1 MESNKKLQVKLEK
14 VFSDKSFRI
23 NTKDKFKIMKQST
36 MYVDAIIFNIVSIFC
51 LIAILNNTTQITDKT
66 LEAGKGYIESKCN
79 IKYQKNSQ
87 MTGGFILSSGTFLG
101 KYEPM
106 YNTGNNQLD
115 TQTLDLF
122 ENARNQIGGGMFSK
136 ALKALKKQ
144 IMSHILM
151 ILKYHNVKA
160 SKIMKEEIQS
170 IIMVHVEY
178 LFQYMKEQKE
188 ITLKNLT
195 KGIKKNKCFQVL
207 K

>member
-1 MESNKKLQVKLEK
+1 M
-14 VFSDKSFRI
+14 R
-23 NTKDKFKIMKQST
+23 KDKFKIMKQST

-51 LIAILNNTTQITDKT
+51 LIAILNNATQITDKT

-79 IKYQKNSQ
+79 MKYKKNSQ

-101 KYEPM
+101 YSEPM
-106 YNTGNNQLD
+106 YTAGNNLLD
-115 TQTLDLF
+115 TQQLDF
-122 ENARNQIGGGMFSK
+122 SNKFARNQIGGGIFQK

-144 IMSHILM
+144 IMTHILI

-160 SKIMKEEIQS
+160 SKIIKEEMQS
-170 IIMVHVEY
+170 IIMLHVEC
-178 LFQYMKEQKE
+178 LIQYMKEQKE

-195 KGIKKNKCFQVL
+195 KGVKKHKCLQVL